1 MRVALHLVVK
11 ERTGKR
17 MRVSSELWVKAL
29 LRRAVAAGAMCVVV
43 RHGDDTAGSIF
54 VKVNRLD
61 GSALLFGPAPA
72 GLSGMEETRR
82 LIAMLNPDGN
92 PEVDIDAYL
101 SKQLSF
107 DPDLWVVEIE
117 DRAGRAFLED

>member
-1 MRVALHLVVK
+1 
-11 ERTGKR
+11 

-29 LRRAVAAGAMCVVV
+29 LRRAVGGGAMGVVV

-61 GSALLFGPAPA
+61 GSALLFGSAPA
-72 GLSGMEETRR
+72 GLAGTEEARR
-82 LIAMLNPDGN
+82 LIALLNPDGN
-92 PEVDIDAYL
+92 PEADIDAYL

-107 DPDLWVVEIE
+107 DPDIWVVEIE
-117 DRAGRAFLED
+117 DRGGRAFLED